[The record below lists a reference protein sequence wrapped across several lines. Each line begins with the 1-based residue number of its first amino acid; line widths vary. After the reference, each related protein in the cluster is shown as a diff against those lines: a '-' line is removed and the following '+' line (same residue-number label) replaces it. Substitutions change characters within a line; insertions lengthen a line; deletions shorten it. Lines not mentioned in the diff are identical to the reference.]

1 MERIGCRRRPRP
13 SGKGGRW
20 YNPPG
25 MVLARYSVQTTGG
38 IGKERPLRGG
48 DLLIECL
55 KAQGV
60 RAVFGMPGTQN
71 LEIYDSLLRC
81 GEGSVDHY
89 LVRHEYA
96 ATQMADGFA
105 RSTGEVGVALTVP
118 GPGASNASTG
128 ILEAYTDC
136 VPVLLITGQS
146 DSRFYDK
153 HQAKMFHGLDQ
164 MTFFKPITKYRAIAR
179 TVRQIPEVVESAFKA
194 MRSGRPGPAVLE
206 FPMDVVRADGDPDI
220 PGYVRGSRGPA
231 AADGDLRAAARE
243 IDRAGRPVCLV
254 GSAVIHAGAQAE
266 LRRLVEKIQAP
277 VVVTRCAKGALDENH
292 PLALRGSNG
301 YLAWEAL
308 KVADATL
315 AIGCRFTS
323 IDTNNWRLKLPQPLI
338 QLDEDER
345 EIGSEYPCEL
355 GVVGD
360 LKATLQG
367 LVEEVERRPRRWER
381 ALEIP
386 RARFAAQRPLPLLGD
401 IRQVLPDDGILSVDV
416 HSIGYSAFDEYPVDR
431 PRTFLYPCIGVALG
445 YGYPA
450 AVGAKVGCPDKPVV
464 CFSGDGGFLM
474 GMAEL
479 ATAVRYGIPLV
490 AVVVNDQALTAIK
503 GSQRKN
509 HQGRVIGT
517 DLTNP
522 NFAEMA
528 RSFGAAGKRVRN
540 LRQFKGVLE
549 EALAARRPTVIEVP
563 MRDDDDQL
571 TEAITW
577 LRSHPLR
584 RLQGPSG

>member
-1 MERIGCRRRPRP
+1 M
-13 SGKGGRW
+13 
-20 YNPPG
+20 
-25 MVLARYSVQTTGG
+25 
-38 IGKERPLRGG
+38 
-48 DLLIECL
+48 IECL
-55 KAQGV
+55 KGQGV

-81 GEGSVDHY
+81 GEGSIGHY

-146 DSRFYDK
+146 DSRFYGK

-164 MTFFKPITKYRAIAR
+164 MKFFEPITKYRAIAR
-179 TVRQIPEVVESAFKA
+179 TVEEIPAVVEAAFRA

-206 FPMDVVRADGDPDI
+206 FPMDVVRADGDPRI
-220 PGYVRGSRGPA
+220 PEYARGTSSSA
-231 AADGDLRAAARE
+231 AAAGDLRAAARK
-243 IDRAGRPVCLV
+243 IDRASRPVCLV
-254 GSAVIHAGAQAE
+254 GSAVIHSDAQAE

-277 VVVTRCAKGALDENH
+277 VVVTRCAKGALNENH

-301 YLAWEAL
+301 YLAREAL
-308 KVADATL
+308 KLADLTL

-355 GVVGD
+355 GLVGD

-367 LVEEVERRPRRWER
+367 LAEEVEQRPRHWEQ
-381 ALEIP
+381 ALETP
-386 RARFAAQRPLPLLGD
+386 RARFAAQRPLPLLSD
-401 IRQVLPDDGILSVDV
+401 IRQVLPDDGILSADV

-431 PRTFLYPCIGVALG
+431 ARTFLYPCIGVALG
-445 YGYPA
+445 YAFPA
-450 AVGAKVGCPDKPVV
+450 AIGAKIGCPDKPVI

-474 GMAEL
+474 GVAEL
-479 ATAVRYGIPLV
+479 ATAVKYEIPLV
-490 AVVVNDQALTAIK
+490 AVVVNDEALTAIK
-503 GSQRKN
+503 GSQRKQ
-509 HQGRVIGT
+509 HQGRVIDT

-528 RSFGAAGKRVRN
+528 RSFGAEGMLVKN
-540 LRQFKGVLE
+540 LGHFKHVLK
-549 EALAARRPTVIEVP
+549 EALAARQPTLIEVP
-563 MRDDDDQL
+563 MGDDDDQL

-577 LRSHPLR
+577 LRSRPLR
-584 RLQGPSG
+584 RLQEPSG